1 MSFDEETLR
10 QIQSYRDELI
20 AILNGDVEELIASHG
35 LEPEEGE
42 EASVFDFTNN
52 VLLGNLEPM
61 SGLKLDDRFEC
72 EVFDDNTSFVV
83 FHRTSGGPNV
93 DYIVGSDGDA
103 FLRYSYGEQKI
114 ERIPGN
120 HEYSVLFEM
129 AEMIYGKQFTE
140 IELDDDEIF
149 LRLKKDL
156 GVDSFEEFITDNAD
170 IKQGDVVPFA
180 TVLEFLKDNDYNFE
194 EAVQAIIRND
204 EYYVCNEKGED
215 FSPEDFVKDIKAH
228 LETLE
233 EVVLNSEFEN
243 VCSVFSIDADKITE
257 IDFDYLEDEIKEAF
271 EPEETEVKKTNKR
284 KP

>member
-10 QIQSYRDELI
+10 QKQSYREELI
-20 AILNGDVEELIASHG
+20 AILNGDVEELIARHG

-42 EASVFDFTNN
+42 EASVYDFTNN
-52 VLLGNLEPM
+52 ILLGNLEPM

-72 EVFDDNTSFVV
+72 EVFDDDASFVV
-83 FHRTSGGPNV
+83 FHRTVGGPNV
-93 DYIVGSDGDA
+93 DYIVGSNGDA

-120 HEYSVLFEM
+120 HEHSALHEL
-129 AEMIYGKQFTE
+129 AGAYGKQFTE

-233 EVVLNSEFEN
+233 EVVLNSDFEN

-271 EPEETEVKKTNKR
+271 EPEVEVKNKS
-284 KP
+284 KPKI